1 VGEQGI
7 RAAFD
12 VWPLYNE
19 RLREVVA
26 TLSDEQLALRPSPE
40 RWPPWA

>member
-12 VWPLYNE
+12 VWPLCNE
-19 RLREVVA
+19 RLRDIVA
-26 TLSDEQLALRPSPE
+26 RLDEQLALRPSPE